1 MMNKAQN
8 SKSALTTDLK
18 SVLTFRLAQLQNKL
32 NASAIRVLK
41 IHSDLSLSEWRILS
55 MVFVWE
61 GSTMSKLVRE
71 SGIDKGQ
78 VSRNLKKLI
87 EREYVSTTSNDA
99 DGRQQHLYTS
109 AKGKTIYLDLLPTIR
124 QRQYQ
129 LTQGV
134 NVEDLAIFDKVLDQL
149 SVNVKTMT
157 DAGSVTDCLEHNQVS
172 P

>member
-1 MMNKAQN
+1 MINE
-8 SKSALTTDLK
+8 SKDSQLSLSPDLK

-71 SGIDKGQ
+71 SGMDKGQ

-87 EREYVSTTSNDA
+87 ERKYVSTTSNDA

-134 NVEDLAIFDKVLDQL
+134 NAEDLAIFDKVLDQL